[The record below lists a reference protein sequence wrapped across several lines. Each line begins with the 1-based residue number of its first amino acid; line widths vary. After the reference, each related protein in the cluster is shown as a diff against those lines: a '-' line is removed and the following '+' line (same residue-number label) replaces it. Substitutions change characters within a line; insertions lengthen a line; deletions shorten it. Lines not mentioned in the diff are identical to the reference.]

1 MTTKPKGPLL
11 SIDLFWV
18 VYAVAACLTLFLFSM
33 GGITGYLGWLTLGFV
48 VFVTLPIHILC
59 SVVVKAIEAPTSDSE
74 FPNFFKGRPQNKRKK
89 S

>member
-11 SIDLFWV
+11 NIDLFWV

-33 GGITGYLGWLTLGFV
+33 GGITAYLGWLTLGFV

-59 SVVVKAIEAPTSDSE
+59 SVVVRAIDERTPDSD
-74 FPNFFKGRPQNKRKK
+74 
-89 S
+89 